1 MRKKVHKWI
10 WAWDFDK
17 EEKWLNEMSDKGWAM
32 VGYSFCT
39 YEFEK
44 TDSERYTYRLEFLK
58 NGLNHPESQSYLEFL
73 EETGAEQ
80 VGSWGRW
87 VYLRKN
93 RKLGGFDLFSDFESK
108 IAHLKRIA
116 FLFVPLAL
124 LNLGNGISNIL
135 IGIQNTTFINPANFW
150 VGCLCL
156 SAALLLVYGDLR
168 IWLKIKKLEKEKQI
182 YE

>member
-10 WAWDFDK
+10 WAWNFDK

-32 VGYSFCT
+32 AGYSFCT

-44 TDSERYTYRLEFLK
+44 TDAERYTYRVELLK

-73 EETGAEQ
+73 EETGVER

-93 RKLGGFDLFSDFESK
+93 RRLGSFELFSDYESK
-108 IAHLKRIA
+108 IAHLRRIIC
-116 FLFVPLAL
+116 LFVPLSI
-124 LNLGNGISNIL
+124 LNLANGLSNLMQGFFQSNI
-135 IGIQNTTFINPANFW
+135 ISPANFW
-150 VGCLCL
+150 MGCVCLAVG
-156 SAALLLVYGDLR
+156 LLLLYGVFR
-168 IWLKIKKLEKEKQI
+168 IWRKIKKLEKEKQI

>member
-17 EEKWLNEMSDKGWAM
+17 EEKWLNEMSDKGWSM
-32 VGYSFCT
+32 VSYSFCT
-39 YEFEK
+39 YELEK
-44 TDSERYTYRLEFLK
+44 TDAERYTYRLELLK

-93 RKLGGFDLFSDFESK
+93 RKLGSFDLFSDYESK
-108 IAHLKRIA
+108 IAHLKRIVC
-116 FLFVPLAL
+116 LFVPLGF
-124 LNLGNGISNIL
+124 LNVGTGTSNIL
-135 IGIQNTTFINPANFW
+135 MGIENKTFISPANFW
-150 VGCLCL
+150 AGCLCL
-156 SAALLLVYGDLR
+156 SVALLLLYGSFR
-168 IWLKIKKLEKEKQI
+168 IWRKIKRLEKEKAI

>member
-17 EEKWLNEMSDKGWAM
+17 EEKWLNEMSDKGWSM

-93 RKLGGFDLFSDFESK
+93 RKLGSFDLFSDYESK
-108 IAHLKRIA
+108 IAHLKRIVC
-116 FLFVPLAL
+116 LFVPLAL
-124 LNLGNGISNIL
+124 LNVGNGINNINL
-135 IGIQNTTFINPANFW
+135 GLNLHTVISPVNFW
-150 VGCLCL
+150 LGCLCL
-156 SAALLLVYGDLR
+156 ALGLFILYGGFR
-168 IWLKIKKLEKEKQI
+168 IWRKIKKLEKEKQI